1 MVGALDRL
9 SHQLEKYDQ
18 LCAYLLGLF
27 AGSVLSVDDPST
39 PLECLGSAVS
49 NPIPWVPDYH

>member
-9 SHQLEKYDQ
+9 SHQPQKYAQ
-18 LCAYLLGLF
+18 LCVCLLGPS

-39 PLECLGSAVS
+39 PGECLGSAVP
-49 NPIPWVPDYH
+49 NPVP